1 MASWIQN
8 QLKAAEDLLQA
19 VDRTAQKVSNLRDRD
34 DRLHPAMDSGPGSG
48 SRSVGNLARP
58 LMDLADISICLGRSG
73 WKQMDKGG
81 LVQEDARARHLSVML
96 R

>member
-34 DRLHPAMDSGPGSG
+34 DRIHPDSGPGSG
-48 SRSVGNLARP
+48 SRSVGKKPVLP
-58 LMDLADISICLGRSG
+58 WIWHTTDIILYLLLEINGRL
-73 WKQMDKGG
+73 G
-81 LVQEDARARHLSVML
+81 LVQEDARARLLNFVKL